1 MIDDIKGKY
10 IVDMIKRIFFIILVV
25 LFSIFVYLSIKTKIN
40 TNNYEK
46 YLNKN
51 GFKKD
56 SSGIYTK
63 QIDND
68 NTITY
73 YTFDKE
79 DAILSKAITKKEI
92 KNTTITTLKY
102 NKNQIT
108 IEYNIQGINKS
119 GNYSSGIQKG
129 VYNTKTKKYNC
140 KIVLNNDFEI
150 KCNKLKK
157 EAIDFENEVNK
168 MFSANNINSKYVK

>member
-1 MIDDIKGKY
+1 MIDEIKGKY

-25 LFSIFVYLSIKTKIN
+25 LISIFVYLSIKTKIN
-40 TNNYEK
+40 TNNYKE
-46 YLNKN
+46 YLIEN

-56 SSGIYTK
+56 NSGIYTK

-73 YTFDKE
+73 YTFDKD

-129 VYNTKTKKYNC
+129 VYNTKTKSYDC

-157 EAIDFENEVNK
+157 EAMNFEDEINK
-168 MFSANNINSKYVK
+168 IFKTNNINSKYVK

>member
-56 SSGIYTK
+56 SSGI
-63 QIDND
+63 
-68 NTITY
+68 